1 MPIETT
7 PTTVTFR
14 DSSTGDTVLEWPALE
29 HGGVVSTDRTDLW
42 LEPEQVLAPG
52 TIEYNR
58 ELWEPIQSIE
68 PIQPTVTWAVSSNP
82 HDWVEELEQRIRVLE
97 RDRER
102 YMRIP
107 EEAHEEPFEDPI
119 APIQPKE
126 QAKKRKTRDTMEVN
140 AEDFNL
146 LAFGG

>member
-29 HGGVVSTDRTDLW
+29 HGGVVSTDRTNLW

-52 TIEYNR
+52 TIEYAH

-82 HDWVEELEQRIRVLE
+82 HDWVEELKQRIRVLE

-119 APIQPKE
+119 APIEHSKPK
-126 QAKKRKTRDTMEVN
+126 KKPRQKDTMNV
-140 AEDFNL
+140 APEDFDRI
-146 LAFGG
+146 AFDA